1 MFSSIRRSISRK
13 FMVAVMA
20 TTFTAVFVS
29 GLANLAYDINDFRT
43 SVLEELSSQ
52 ADILA
57 QVSTAA
63 LEFEDQPSAESTLA
77 RLVARPNVHAAAIYR
92 ADGSLFVSYASAG
105 QPQALSPPGRPS
117 ATGHII
123 DGNHLHIFRPILRGK
138 DRVGTI
144 YLRSS
149 YPLDERVERGLKMF
163 AAALAVSLAV
173 AALAAGS
180 LQSAVTMPVR
190 AMTRAVRELITRRDF
205 SQRVSKTTEDE
216 TGMLVDAFNT
226 MLSEIG
232 QHAARLEQSNQSLL
246 HEVKERARAEQAL
259 NELNASLEER
269 IAARSLEL
277 EKANEQLHQ
286 SQKMEAIG
294 QLTGGVAHDFNN
306 VLQVIG
312 GNLQLLAMTL
322 PDDAAAQRRLD
333 TARFATE
340 RGAKLA
346 SQLLAFARRQPLQP
360 APTDLGRVL
369 RDMDDMLRRALGESV
384 EVETAVTGGLWN
396 TLVDP
401 NQLENVVL
409 NLAINARDAMGG
421 NGRLTLELGNAMLD
435 DHYALSEQEV
445 VAGQYV
451 MLAISDTGCGMPP
464 EVVARAFEP
473 FFTTKREGEGTGLG
487 LSMAFGF
494 VKQSSGHIKI
504 YSEVGCGTTIK
515 IYLPRSHQAEEQP
528 FNMAVGEVVGGTET
542 VLVVEDDQAV
552 QATAV
557 DVLAA
562 LGYRVLRADNGD
574 AAVAILNQ
582 HRHIDMLFTDVVMP
596 GAVRSPELA
605 RIAKS
610 LHPDISVLYTSGYT
624 RNAIVHGGRLDPGVE
639 LISKPY
645 RAEDLARKI
654 RHVFANARQVQRL
667 RQDSVLAAPQAQPA
681 ASPASSDQTGWD
693 GDGLRLLVVEDEP
706 DNRMLLQELLSMLG
720 HLVTAVAS
728 GEEGLAAFRPG
739 QFDALV
745 TDLHLPGISGLE
757 LAAAV
762 RKLEPALNVVIAS
775 GMGQVQTPE
784 GEQPYLILAKP
795 YQIDQMDA
803 LLRAS
808 VGVA

>member
-1 MFSSIRRSISRK
+1 MFNAIRRSISRK

-43 SVLEELSSQ
+43 SVLEELGSQ

-63 LEFEDQPSAESTLA
+63 LEFEDKPSAEATLA
-77 RLVARPNVHAAAIYR
+77 RLGARPNVHAAAIYR
-92 ADGSLFVSYASAG
+92 ADGSLFVAYTSSE
-105 QPQALSPPGRPS
+105 QPGALSPPGRPS
-117 ATGHII
+117 AAGHII
-123 DGNHLHIFRPILRGK
+123 DGKDLHIFRPITRGK
-138 DRVGTI
+138 DKVGTI
-144 YLRSS
+144 YLRSA

-163 AAALAVSLAV
+163 GAALAVSLAV
-173 AALAAGS
+173 AALAAGW
-180 LQSAVTMPVR
+180 LQAAVTMPVK

-205 SQRVSKTTEDE
+205 SQRVGKTTEDE
-216 TGMLVDAFNT
+216 TGMLVDAFNA
-226 MLSEIG
+226 MLAEIG
-232 QHAARLEQSNQSLL
+232 QHAARLEQTNVSLT
-246 HEVKERARAEQAL
+246 HEIAERAKVEQAM

-277 EKANEQLHQ
+277 ARANEQLHQ

-306 VLQVIG
+306 VLQVIN
-312 GNLQLLAMTL
+312 GNLQLLGMTL
-322 PDDAAAQRRLD
+322 PEDAAAQRRLE
-333 TARFATE
+333 TARYATD

-369 RDMDDMLRRALGESV
+369 RDMDDMLRRALGETV

-396 TLVDP
+396 TMVDP

-421 NGRLTLELGNAMLD
+421 QGKLTLELGNAMLD
-435 DHYALSEQEV
+435 EHYALNEQEV
-445 VAGQYV
+445 APGQYV

-504 YSEVGCGTTIK
+504 YSELGSGTTIK
-515 IYLPRSHQAEEQP
+515 IYLPRSHQAEEQQ
-528 FNMAVGEVVGGTET
+528 FNMGVGKVVGGSET
-542 VLVVEDDQAV
+542 VLVVEDDMAV

-557 DVLAA
+557 DMLSA

-574 AAVAILNQ
+574 AAVAVLKE
-582 HRHIDMLFTDVVMP
+582 HARIDMLFTDVVMP

-605 RIAKS
+605 RIAKD
-610 LHPDISVLYTSGYT
+610 LHPAISVLFTSGYT

-645 RAEDLARKI
+645 RADDLARKI
-654 RHVFANARQVQRL
+654 RHVLANTRQVEGL
-667 RQDSVLAAPQAQPA
+667 RAASASAVEPA
-681 ASPASSDQTGWD
+681 ALRVTGAAVEAART
-693 GDGLRLLVVEDEP
+693 DGLRLLVVEDDP
-706 DNRMLLQELLSMLG
+706 DNRMLLQELLGMLG
-720 HLVTAVAS
+720 HRVTAVGSAEEAS
-728 GEEGLAAFRPG
+728 AAFQPG
-739 QFDALV
+739 GYDALV
-745 TDLHLPGISGLE
+745 TDVHLPGMSGLE
-757 LAAAV
+757 LAGAL
-762 RKLEPALNVVIAS
+762 RSLEPSLNVVIAS
-775 GMGQVQTPE
+775 GSGEVAAPE
-784 GEQPYLILAKP
+784 GGHPYLSLPKP
-795 YQIDQMDA
+795 YQIDRMDA
-803 LLRAS
+803 LLRGAVS
-808 VGVA
+808 LA